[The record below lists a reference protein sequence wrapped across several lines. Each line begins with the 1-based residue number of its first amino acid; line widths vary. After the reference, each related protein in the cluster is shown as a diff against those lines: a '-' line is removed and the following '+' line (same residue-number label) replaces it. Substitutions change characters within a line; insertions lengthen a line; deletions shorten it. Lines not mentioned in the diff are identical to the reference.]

1 MTEFLFVRHGKA
13 ANNLRPEI
21 ISGQSNEAPLTELGQ
36 AEAVL
41 VGSYLREQQLTPEAI
56 FSSPAIRAHGTGEL
70 ALKMM
75 HLEMPIAIDDR
86 LLEMSQGP
94 FEGTLRSLA
103 YTPENIAA
111 FEIESDHGKFPG
123 GESLIDVQARMHAF
137 ISEKTEQYPN
147 GTILAFS
154 HGLAIR
160 ALAGSIRGFT
170 KAQILAEE
178 TPNVSLTSISH
189 NGTTPTVQYVG
200 KSVIESY
207 T

>member
-13 ANNLRPEI
+13 TNNLRPEI
-21 ISGQSNEAPLTELGQ
+21 ISGQSNEAPLLEIGQ

-41 VGSYLREQQLTPEAI
+41 VGSYLKKQQLTPEAV
-56 FSSPAIRAHGTGEL
+56 FSSPAIRAHETGQL
-70 ALKMM
+70 ALKIMQ
-75 HLEMPIAIDDR
+75 LEAPIVLDDR
-86 LLEMSQGP
+86 ILEMSQGP

-123 GESLIDVQARMHAF
+123 GESLLDVQARMHAF
-137 ISEKTEQYPN
+137 IDEKTEEYPHS
-147 GTILAFS
+147 TILAFS

-178 TPNVSLTSISH
+178 TPNVSLTRISH
-189 NGTTPTVQYVG
+189 DGNNPHVHYVG
-200 KSVIESY
+200 KSVVGSY